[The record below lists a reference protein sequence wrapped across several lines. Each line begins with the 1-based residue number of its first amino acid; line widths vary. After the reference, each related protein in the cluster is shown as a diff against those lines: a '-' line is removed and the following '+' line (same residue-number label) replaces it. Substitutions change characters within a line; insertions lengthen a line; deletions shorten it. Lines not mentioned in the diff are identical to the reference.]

1 MDTYRLD
8 DCICAI
14 SSGLAPSG
22 IGIVRMSGEGC
33 IDIADKIIKLKNGKL
48 ADKESHTIHYG
59 HIYDGEKM
67 VDEIMVILMRA
78 PHTYTKEDVVEIN
91 CHGGPYI
98 MNKILYLLA
107 GNGAR
112 IADRGE
118 FTKRAFLNGRIDL
131 SKAEAVMD
139 LIASESEY
147 AASNSISQIEGSLYK
162 EIVSIREDLLYNIAY
177 IEAGLDD
184 PEHIDLDEYQETLVS
199 KIKEII
205 SRVDKLISSYDNG
218 KIIKEGITTGIIGK
232 PNVGKSS
239 LLNYLVGHERAIV
252 TDVAGTTRDTVE
264 ETVNLDG
271 ILLKLIDTAGI
282 RESSDVVEAIGINKA
297 KEIYENADLILLL
310 LDNSVGITEDD
321 KKLLGL
327 INNKKAI
334 ILINKTDVDNKIEE
348 SEIKSFLEDDNN
360 VHIVEISVK
369 NNIGVDKISNIIKEM
384 FYNDEIK
391 YNDEVCISNVR
402 HKTLLDEAKAH
413 LEDVVNAVLADVPED
428 IYSVDMY
435 ISYAKL
441 GEIIGMDT
449 GEDVVNEI
457 FSKFCMGK

>member
-1 MDTYRLD
+1 M
-8 DCICAI
+8 
-14 SSGLAPSG
+14 
-22 IGIVRMSGEGC
+22 
-33 IDIADKIIKLKNGKL
+33 
-48 ADKESHTIHYG
+48 
-59 HIYDGEKM
+59 
-67 VDEIMVILMRA
+67 
-78 PHTYTKEDVVEIN
+78 
-91 CHGGPYI
+91 
-98 MNKILYLLA
+98 
-107 GNGAR
+107 
-112 IADRGE
+112 
-118 FTKRAFLNGRIDL
+118 
-131 SKAEAVMD
+131 
-139 LIASESEY
+139 
-147 AASNSISQIEGSLYK
+147 
-162 EIVSIREDLLYNIAY
+162 
-177 IEAGLDD
+177 
-184 PEHIDLDEYQETLVS
+184 DEYQETLVS

-369 NNIGVDKISNIIKEM
+369 NNIGVDKISNLIKEKI
-384 FYNDEIK
+384 YNDELK
-391 YNDEVCISNVR
+391 YNDEECISNVR